1 MSKPKE
7 WNLEYTDR
15 RRTMSWEVASHESHL
30 TTKVIE
36 KEAYSKAVEALKLAY
51 NYHVLMLKDLY
62 GCDVQIT
69 QPHTHM
75 ANVLD
80 KTLKELGEL

>member
-36 KEAYSKAVEALKLAY
+36 KEAYSKLVEALKKVWDEYLEDPYDELY
-51 NYHVLMLKDLY
+51 NR
-62 GCDVQIT
+62 
-69 QPHTHM
+69 HM
-75 ANVLD
+75 NPAFRIAD

>member
-36 KEAYSKAVEALKLAY
+36 KEAYSKLVEALKEIA
-51 NYHVLMLKDLY
+51 HH
-62 GCDVQIT
+62 GIT
-69 QPHTHM
+69 FYENGDDGYKVDSDPIEVAQ
-75 ANVLD
+75 